1 MFRAILYTQWKWARP
16 VLVLAAIIAGWI
28 PLQALRSAPYK
39 TMGTYHIP
47 SLYSSILSA
56 SLLYQYLALAVA
68 IVIAISA
75 WQADTARQHVYAL
88 ALPVAR
94 WRFVLMRFGAGAVLL
109 GGVAAA
115 VGVFGAVAAAMAP
128 LPPVLHA
135 YPLGLAIRFWL
146 GTLIP
151 FGAIFALLTSNP
163 RKVKWVTAAVVT
175 LFAVDLLLS
184 SLGVTQAS
192 LTRVLFEKLYETGGP
207 LTAFLT
213 RWMLIDV

>member
-47 SLYSSILSA
+47 TLYGSITAA
-56 SLLYQYLALAVA
+56 STGYQFLALAVA
-68 IVIAISA
+68 VVLAVST
-75 WQADTARQHVYAL
+75 WQADSTRQHVYAL
-88 ALPVAR
+88 SLPISR

-115 VGVFGAVAAAMAP
+115 VGVFGGVAAAIAP
-128 LPPVLHA
+128 LPPMLHA
-135 YPLGLAIRFWL
+135 YPVGLAIRFWL

-151 FGAIFALLTSNP
+151 FGVIFALLTSNP
-163 RKVKWVTAAVVT
+163 RRVKWVVAGVIT
-175 LFAVDLLLS
+175 LFAVDLMLAS
-184 SLGVTQAS
+184 FGVTQAP
-192 LTRVLFEKLYETGGP
+192 LLKVVFEGLYEPGGP
-207 LTAFLT
+207 LTAFLS

>member
-47 SLYSSILSA
+47 SLYQSIMSA
-56 SLLYQYLALAVA
+56 SLFYQFLAVA
-68 IVIAISA
+68 VAVVIAVSA
-75 WQADTARQHVYAL
+75 WQADSTRQHVYAL
-88 ALPVAR
+88 ALPIAR

-109 GGVAAA
+109 GGVAMA
-115 VGVFGAVAAAMAP
+115 VGVFGGLAVAMAP
-128 LPPVLHA
+128 LPPMLHG
-135 YPLGLAIRFWL
+135 YPVGLAIRFWL

-151 FGAIFALLTSNP
+151 FGIIFALLTSNP
-163 RKVKWVTAAVVT
+163 RKVKWVTAGVVT
-175 LFAVDLLLS
+175 IYVVDLMLS
-184 SLGVTQAS
+184 SFGVTQTP
-192 LTRVLFEKLYETGGP
+192 LLNIVFYGLYEQGGP

>member
-16 VLVLAAIIAGWI
+16 VVVLAVLVAGWI

-47 SLYSSILSA
+47 SLYGSIVSA
-56 SLLYQYLALAVA
+56 SLFYQYLALAVA
-68 IVIAISA
+68 IVIAVSA
-75 WQADTARQHVYAL
+75 WQADSTRQHVYAL

-109 GGVAAA
+109 GGVAVA
-115 VGVFGAVAAAMAP
+115 VGVFGGVAAAMAP
-128 LPPVLHA
+128 LPPMLHA
-135 YPLGLAIRFWL
+135 YPVGLAIRFWL

-151 FGAIFALLTSNP
+151 FGLIFALLTSNP

-175 LFAVDLLLS
+175 FFVVDIMLAS
-184 SLGVTQAS
+184 FGVTQAP
-192 LTRVLFEKLYETGGP
+192 LLKGVFEGLYEPGGP
-207 LTAFLT
+207 LTAFLS